1 MNFKICLFLLISISF
16 IDSKRLSSKQK
27 KIINISFSISN
38 NYTEN
43 VLVPLISLFEN
54 SDNNTIY
61 KVHILVGQNFTKE
74 NYHLLYKLE
83 TIYFNCFI
91 NIINVGNDFKNVY
104 TSFLDESAYYRLKL
118 PEVCPNIN
126 RMIYLDSD
134 SIILRDLIDFYSL
147 NFNGKYILG
156 RLDIELS
163 CLSQLNIY
171 IKNCINSGVLLM
183 DLHILRKYGYVKKFM
198 KYIEEHNDSK
208 YLYRHDQTL
217 INYFFHDNVGILHPK
232 FHMWPFNDEN
242 HLFQQFRNL
251 KIPYNK
257 EDLLNGFYHAYIVHY
272 PGVFKYKES
281 KINSSNYY
289 RLYSEYLAKAINY
302 KNNNM

>member
-74 NYHLLYKLE
+74 NYHLLYNLE

-104 TSFLDESAYYRLKL
+104 KSFLDESAYYRLKL
-118 PEVCPNIN
+118 PEVCPDIN

-156 RLDIELS
+156 RLDIELN

-171 IKNCINSGVLLM
+171 II
-183 DLHILRKYGYVKKFM
+183 
-198 KYIEEHNDSK
+198 
-208 YLYRHDQTL
+208 
-217 INYFFHDNVGILHPK
+217 
-232 FHMWPFNDEN
+232 
-242 HLFQQFRNL
+242 
-251 KIPYNK
+251 
-257 EDLLNGFYHAYIVHY
+257 IV
-272 PGVFKYKES
+272 
-281 KINSSNYY
+281 
-289 RLYSEYLAKAINY
+289 
-302 KNNNM
+302 